1 MKKLLQPDASR
12 IGRPPGPEMFD
23 AVPESLLDG
32 TPRELKEALSQIL
45 GQANVLH
52 RVFDLVRF
60 ASDASPYRYIP
71 QVVAM
76 PRNPKEVAAILA
88 YCRSTGRHAVFRA
101 AGTSLNGQS
110 QTDGILIEVRRHW
123 NGCSV
128 EKDGQLLRTKPGS
141 ILAHANA
148 HLARFGRK
156 LGPDPASNSACTV
169 GGVIAN
175 NAGGMRCTLQQ
186 DAYHS
191 LVDCTFVLP
200 SGTTIDTSGPDAEK
214 TFAQAEPQLAQGLM
228 DLRNELLADPDLV
241 ARVRRKYSIRNT
253 HGYRLCAFLDGATP
267 LEIFKLLLVGSE
279 GTLAFIAEAVLK
291 TIPVPL
297 ATGVAFMFF
306 ESIDAAV
313 AIVPQLTAMGA
324 SAVELMM
331 APALSA
337 ASQAFE
343 GTPPFWKDLDP
354 KGAALLVE
362 FGTESAEALRAKEIE
377 VADVAKNAG
386 AQRAVE
392 FTSVAEAV
400 ELAWHV
406 REGLLGLVGKSR
418 PPGTSL
424 IIEDVCFPLQS
435 LADGARDLQALL
447 QKHGFIPGVA
457 GHAAHG
463 NLHFMLV
470 AHLDQEDGR
479 NRYSQFMRE
488 MVELIVR
495 KYDGSLKAEHGTGL
509 NMAPFVLDEWGEK
522 ATRMMWRIKELA
534 DPKGV
539 LGPNVVLTRNPHI
552 FLDSMKSV
560 PPIETTAGATHCIE
574 CGFCEPV
581 CPSRNVTTTPRQ
593 RIVLRREMARQPE
606 NSTVLQTLQKDYE
619 YDAIETCAGDST
631 CSLACPIGIDTG
643 SVMREF
649 RKLEHGDEAN
659 KVALL
664 VAKNW
669 SFVEKLARTGLHTA
683 EIVQRIAGVGPLKEL
698 TAVARALITTDLIPS
713 VPGPMPQHA
722 GELPK
727 TSMEGAAAVYFPAC
741 INRIFGRDPSS
752 TPGPSLAEALIA
764 VSARAGRPVW
774 IPSDVAGLCCSTPF
788 HSKGYMLAHQ
798 FMASAVASAFWRWSD
813 NGRLPII
820 VDATSCTLGLV
831 KDVAETLPPSE
842 RAHFEKV
849 RIIDSIQWCQDLLPH
864 LSINKKLQRVALHPT
879 CSMQHLH
886 LVKPLEEIAQH
897 LAQEADIPIGATCCG
912 TAGDRGL
919 LHPELVQSATRD
931 EKESLAQNPADAYL
945 SANRTCEMGMRL
957 ATGHPYESF
966 VYLLENLSRPE
977 NET

>member
-1 MKKLLQPDASR
+1 MRKLFQPNPKR
-12 IGRPPGPEMFD
+12 IGRPSGPAMQD
-23 AVPESLLDG
+23 AVPESLLEG
-32 TPRELKEALSQIL
+32 TPRELMEALSQML

-52 RVFDLVRF
+52 RVSDLVRF

-71 QVVAM
+71 QAVVM
-76 PRNPKEVAAILA
+76 PRTAEEVASILA
-88 YCRSTGRHAVFRA
+88 HCRSTGRHAVFRA
-101 AGTSLNGQS
+101 AGTSLNGQA

-123 NGCSV
+123 SGCKV
-128 EKDGQLLRTKPGS
+128 EKDGEILRTKPGT
-141 ILAHANA
+141 ILGHANA

-156 LGPDPASNSACTV
+156 LGPDPASHSACTV

-175 NAGGMRCTLQQ
+175 NAGGMRCTLKQ

-200 SGTTIDTSGPDAEK
+200 SGTIIDTSAVGAEEA
-214 TFAQAEPQLAQGLM
+214 FAQAEPQLAQGLS
-228 DLRNELLADPDLV
+228 DLRNELLADSDLV
-241 ARVRRKYSIRNT
+241 ARVQRKYSIRNT
-253 HGYRLCAFLDGATP
+253 HGYRLCALLDGKTP
-267 LEIFKLLLVGSE
+267 LEIFKRLLVGSE

-291 TIPVPL
+291 TVPVPG

-306 ESIDAAV
+306 ASIDAAV
-313 AIVPQLTAMGA
+313 AIVPQLTGMGA

-354 KGAALLVE
+354 KTAALLVE
-362 FGTESAEALRAKEIE
+362 FGTESIEALRKKESEVIE
-377 VADVAKNAG
+377 AATNAG
-386 AQRAVE
+386 VTRPVE

-424 IIEDVCFPLQS
+424 IIEDVCFPVES

-447 QKHGFIPGVA
+447 QKHGFVPGVA

-463 NLHFMLV
+463 NLHFLLV
-470 AHLDQEDGR
+470 AHLGQEDDR
-479 NRYSQFMRE
+479 KRYSDFMRE
-488 MVELIVR
+488 MVELVVR

-534 DPKGV
+534 DPQGV

-552 FLDSMKSV
+552 YLESMKSV

-631 CSLACPIGIDTG
+631 CALSCPIGIDTG
-643 SVMREF
+643 SLMREF

-659 KVALL
+659 AIALR

-669 SFVEKLARTGLHTA
+669 ATVEKLARTGLRTA
-683 EIVQRIAGVGPLKEL
+683 EIVQRVAGVGPLTEV
-698 TAVARALITTDLIPS
+698 TAVARSVISSDLIPS
-713 VPGPMPQHA
+713 VPGPMPRHA
-722 GELPK
+722 GALPV
-727 TSMEGAAAVYFPAC
+727 TSMEGAVAVYFPAC
-741 INRIFGRDPSS
+741 INRIFGRDLSVS
-752 TPGPSLAEALIA
+752 AEPSLPEALVT
-764 VSARAGRPVW
+764 VSSRAGRPLW
-774 IPSDVAGLCCSTPF
+774 IPGDVQGLCCSTPF

-798 FMASAVASAFWRWSD
+798 FMASAIANAFWRWTD
-813 NGRLPII
+813 GGRLPLV
-820 VDATSCTLGLV
+820 VDATSCTLGLI
-831 KDVAETLPPSE
+831 KDVGEHLEPLDRS
-842 RAHFEKV
+842 RYEKI
-849 RIIDSIQWCQDLLPH
+849 RIIDSIEWCLELLPH
-864 LSINKKLQRVALHPT
+864 LSVKQKLQRAILHPT
-879 CSMQHLH
+879 CSMSHLQ
-886 LVKPLEEIAQH
+886 LTKSLQEIASS
-897 LAQEADIPIGATCCG
+897 LAHEVEIPIGATCCG

-931 EKESLAQNPADAYL
+931 ERESVAERPADAYL
-945 SANRTCEMGMRL
+945 SANRTCEMGMRH
-957 ATGHPYESF
+957 ATSLPYQSF
-966 VYLLENLSRPE
+966 VFLLEELSRPE
-977 NET
+977 AV